1 MMENNIAF
9 RPEFI
14 KEVKAKSLPKNCH
27 PVMGLIE
34 ASNFVDAYVESRMSA
49 YQLIQIVG
57 CRINVSNAAA
67 WILSEDHLNLN

>member
-1 MMENNIAF
+1 MMENYIAF

-14 KEVKAKSLPKNCH
+14 EEVKAKSLPKNCH
-27 PVMGLIE
+27 PVLGLIE
-34 ASNFVDAYVESRMSA
+34 ASNFVDAYADNRMSA